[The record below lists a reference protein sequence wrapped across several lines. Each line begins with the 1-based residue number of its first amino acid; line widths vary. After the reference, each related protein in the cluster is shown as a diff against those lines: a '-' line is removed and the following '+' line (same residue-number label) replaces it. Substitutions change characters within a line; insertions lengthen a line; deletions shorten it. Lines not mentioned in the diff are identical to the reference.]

1 MLNSKI
7 NSGDEGKIMTI
18 ITFRYTGIN
27 LKIHCAKY
35 NKVDNVEEHGNS
47 LI

>member
-7 NSGDEGKIMTI
+7 NSDDEGKSVTI

-27 LKIHCAKY
+27 LKIYCAKY
-35 NKVDNVEEHGNS
+35 NKVNNVEEHGYS
-47 LI
+47 LT